1 MTSTKPTYLVA
12 TALIVG
18 FGAFMLI
25 WRFYGS
31 IPGFNPTLPVILIVL
46 AVICTVAGFII
57 RKRIADNE
65 VGQDR
70 SQIHP
75 LTIARCFVMGTS
87 TAWFGSICAGSYAGI
102 AVYLWINYSRLI
114 AAREDTPAVVV
125 GLIAAILVAAS
136 GLWLE
141 RCCGAPPP
149 NDEDTQSSNVVW
161 SS

>member
-18 FGAFMLI
+18 LGAFMLI

-31 IPGFNPTLPVILIVL
+31 IPGFNLTLPVILIVL
-46 AVICTVAGFII
+46 AVICTIAGFII

-87 TAWFGSICAGSYAGI
+87 TAWFGPFVQDRTRVSPSTSGSIT
-102 AVYLWINYSRLI
+102 AV
-114 AAREDTPAVVV
+114 
-125 GLIAAILVAAS
+125 
-136 GLWLE
+136 
-141 RCCGAPPP
+141 
-149 NDEDTQSSNVVW
+149 
-161 SS
+161 